1 MRISWLKAIHVEGIL
16 LIEVLMREAGM
27 SRSRAAEV
35 NIYVIF
41 EILYGSN

>member
-1 MRISWLKAIHVEGIL
+1 MDQLAEATHVEGIL

-35 NIYVIF
+35 NIHATF
-41 EILYGSN
+41 EILYGSI